1 MFQSFNCE
9 TILRAQLERAFPILN
24 KGSMEEVKSIRM
36 NLAKKENE
44 IEQIEFNLATATSA
58 KTRDVCEKQLAKV
71 EAERDEIQRQ
81 LEERDKSILNLFP
94 RMNSCLYLT

>member
-1 MFQSFNCE
+1 
-9 TILRAQLERAFPILN
+9 
-24 KGSMEEVKSIRM
+24 MEEVKSIRM

-44 IEQIEFNLATATSA
+44 IE
-58 KTRDVCEKQLAKV
+58 
-71 EAERDEIQRQ
+71 RQ

>member
-1 MFQSFNCE
+1 MTLKPERGVRSGGRILFQSFNCE

-44 IEQIEFNLATATSA
+44 IE
-58 KTRDVCEKQLAKV
+58 
-71 EAERDEIQRQ
+71 RQ